1 MKNLV
6 LWIWL
11 FPIALFA
18 QNKSVYTI
26 QIGTFVNPKISEF
39 NSIRPSGFVYAES
52 FQDKFSK
59 VCYGEFRDALA
70 ANDALEAINQQGFG
84 GFVKERTLS
93 NSPSVIVVQFAT
105 RKIAAPINW
114 EALYPIGKLYTIL
127 TDPSIVKLVT
137 GPFPDISTARKRVE
151 AIRDLGYKDA
161 FVKTV
166 NIKLLHEIGDFEMG
180 IDPTERNL
188 NTAVEVILNDGIV
201 PPKSATEIAS
211 ANNIPKAYEAPTSKI
226 NTNQGNTP
234 PLGNPPEIRPL
245 IKRTSALDL
254 QKVMK
259 VNKFYEGS
267 LDGFYGQKTAMGY
280 ENFIKTDLQYKK
292 YALLDNLFL
301 QEKGGTTL
309 NFQEAIDNLPQI
321 QHTPSN
327 ILKNYNIPL
336 AKAYQAY
343 WMMVHDGN
351 ITQIN
356 ALMNAAIKE
365 TFADKK
371 IKNAPP
377 FDFTANYSYEDM
389 TQFLLHL
396 RYLHA
401 APKNANYSIPCWLFE
416 NHPEAAFAA
425 FKASSKFASF
435 ANTKISSCE
444 NFDEWLPIKM
454 MNNIINDLQPST
466 LTAAQE
472 TKRNGLATARN
483 FQYLFPEQ
491 LDKHQK
497 AITDKWLIDFWKQ
510 MDSSAETYPVLGKNL
525 KTLKVLF
532 FQSQVLLEDYFMDKE
547 FTPDAAEGLALS
559 ILKTYVEVPLE
570 VYGN

>member
-11 FPIALFA
+11 FPIALVA
-18 QNKSVYTI
+18 QTKSVYTI
-26 QIGTFVNPKISEF
+26 QIGTFVQPKVSEF

-59 VCYGEFRDALA
+59 VFYGEFRDALS
-70 ANDALEAINQQGFG
+70 ANDALEAINLQGFG

-93 NSPSVIVVQFAT
+93 NSPSVIVVQFT
-105 RKIAAPINW
+105 TKKIAAPINW
-114 EALYPIGKLYTIL
+114 EDLYPIGKLYTIL

-137 GPFPDISTARKRVE
+137 GPFKDMATARKRVE
-151 AIRDLGYKDA
+151 SIRDLGYKDA

-166 NIKLLHEIGDFEMG
+166 NTKLLHEVGDFEVG
-180 IDPTERNL
+180 IDPKARNL
-188 NTAVEVILNDGIV
+188 NAAVEIILNEGSL
-201 PPKSATEIAS
+201 PQKNSTEIAEV
-211 ANNIPKAYEAPTSKI
+211 NNIPNTYEAPTSKI
-226 NTNQGNTP
+226 NTNQVNILQPDNT
-234 PLGNPPEIRPL
+234 PEIRPL
-245 IKRTSALDL
+245 VKRTSALDL

-259 VNKFYEGS
+259 LNKFYEGS
-267 LDGFYGQKTAMGY
+267 LDGLYGQQTAKGY
-280 ENFIKTDLQYKK
+280 ENFIATDLQYKK
-292 YALLDNLFL
+292 YALLDNLLL
-301 QEKGGTTL
+301 QEKGGNSLDLQNT
-309 NFQEAIDNLPQI
+309 IDNLP
-321 QHTPSN
+321 HNPAAASN
-327 ILKNYNIPL
+327 ILKNYNMPL

-343 WMMVHDGN
+343 WMMTHDGHLP
-351 ITQIN
+351 QIN

-377 FDFTANYSYEDM
+377 FDFNANYSYEDM
-389 TQFLLHL
+389 SQFLLHL

-401 APKNANYSIPCWLFE
+401 APKNAKYSIPCWLFE
-416 NHPEAAFAA
+416 KHPKASFAA
-425 FKASSKFASF
+425 FKANSKFTSF
-435 ANTKISSCE
+435 ANTKISTCK

-454 MNNIINDLQPST
+454 MNNIINDLQPAN
-466 LTAAQE
+466 LTAEQE
-472 TKRNGLATARN
+472 TKQNTLSAARN
-483 FQYLFPEQ
+483 FQYLFPEKLNKQ
-491 LDKHQK
+491 QK
-497 AITDKWLIDFWKQ
+497 AITDKWLIDFWRQ
-510 MDSSAETYPVLGKNL
+510 MDSSAKTYPVLGKNL
-525 KTLKVLF
+525 KTIKVLF